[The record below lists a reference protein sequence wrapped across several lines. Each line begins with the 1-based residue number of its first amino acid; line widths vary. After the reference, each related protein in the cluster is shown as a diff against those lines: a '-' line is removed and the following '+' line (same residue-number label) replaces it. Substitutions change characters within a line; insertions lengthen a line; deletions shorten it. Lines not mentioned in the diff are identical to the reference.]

1 MSVTI
6 VIVLITLGVSFYAW
20 SKEEVMYKLLMDPY
34 SITKKKEYYRLITS
48 GFIHADYFHL
58 FFNLI
63 ALWSFGS
70 TVEYVFVAVY
80 GTLGEIMYVAF
91 YLLALVVADL
101 PSYIKNKNNYHYSSL
116 GASGAVSALIMSR
129 IIFDP
134 MSQISFFF
142 IPMPGIVMGILYI
155 GYSYYM
161 GKKQYDNIGHDA
173 HLYGALFGIVVTI
186 ILFPFMLGHFFE
198 TLANFRF

>member
-1 MSVTI
+1 MPVTI

-20 SKEEVMYKLLMDPY
+20 SKEELMYKLIMDPY
-34 SITKKKEYYRLITS
+34 SITKKKEYYRLLTS

-70 TVEYVFVAVY
+70 TVEYAFSQVY
-80 GTLGEIMYVAF
+80 GTLGEIMYLLF
-91 YLLALVVADL
+91 YLVALVVSDL
-101 PSYIKNKNNYHYSSL
+101 PSYIKNKNNYNYSSL

-134 MSQISFFF
+134 MSEILFFF
-142 IPMPGIVMGILYI
+142 IPMPGFIMGTLYI
-155 GYSYYM
+155 AYSYYM
-161 GKKQYDNIGHDA
+161 GKRQYDNIGHDA

-186 ILFPFMLGHFFE
+186 ILFPFAIGHFIE
-198 TLANFRF
+198 TITNF